1 MAQYQVKPPDPFSFK
16 AEEWTKWIKR
26 FDRFRIASGMD
37 AQDEENQVNALIYTM
52 GEQAEDIVVSLHLN
66 AEEAG
71 DYGTV
76 KNKLDAHFVT
86 RRNIIFERAKFNQRQ
101 QEVGES
107 ADSFHTALHCLAEYC
122 GYGALHDE
130 MVRDRLVVGLRDK
143 RLSEQLQ
150 MDPELTLE
158 KSINKAG
165 QSEQVKKQLEMLKTN
180 FKAEASSTQLDSMQS
195 WQRSGS
201 KQSMQRDRQ
210 TFHKKTLERQTQCNR
225 CGDTRGHHPQQCPA
239 REAVCNQCRKKGHYA
254 RVCQIKKNW
263 EFM

>member
-1 MAQYQVKPPDPFSFK
+1 MAQYQVKPPEPFSFK

-52 GEQAEDIVVSLHLN
+52 GEQ
-66 AEEAG
+66 EE
-71 DYGTV
+71 
-76 KNKLDAHFVT
+76 
-86 RRNIIFERAKFNQRQ
+86 

-130 MVRDRLVVGLRDK
+130 MVRDCLVVGLRDK

-150 MDPELTLE
+150 MEPELTLE
-158 KSINKAG
+158 KAINKAR

-225 CGDTRGHHPQQCPA
+225 CVDT
-239 REAVCNQCRKKGHYA
+239 
-254 RVCQIKKNW
+254 
-263 EFM
+263 

>member
-1 MAQYQVKPPDPFSFK
+1 MAQYQVKPPEPFSFK

-86 RRNIIFERAKFNQRQ
+86 RRNVIFERAKFNQRQ

-130 MVRDRLVVGLRDK
+130 MVRDRLVVGLRENAFQNSC
-143 RLSEQLQ
+143 RW
-150 MDPELTLE
+150 TL
-158 KSINKAG
+158 N
-165 QSEQVKKQLEMLKTN
+165 
-180 FKAEASSTQLDSMQS
+180 
-195 WQRSGS
+195 
-201 KQSMQRDRQ
+201 
-210 TFHKKTLERQTQCNR
+210 
-225 CGDTRGHHPQQCPA
+225 
-239 REAVCNQCRKKGHYA
+239 
-254 RVCQIKKNW
+254 
-263 EFM
+263 